1 MKTEV
6 TYVDISE
13 DVETRFYTLDHEL
26 DRSLLKGKKINIIG
40 LMKGK
45 LGGEI
50 MTEIGV
56 LR

>member
-26 DRSLLKGKKINIIG
+26 DRSLLKGKKLI
-40 LMKGK
+40 L
-45 LGGEI
+45 LD
-50 MTEIGV
+50 
-56 LR
+56 